1 MRPTGNGEK
10 PERPSSARA
19 ERPSAPRADRPS
31 APRAAAAASA
41 SASASAEA
49 RRKPTPPE
57 KTHAEEY
64 YFVKQM
70 NAKTPMVVALVD
82 GELLRGWIEWYDEEC
97 VKLNRTDAPNL
108 LLYKRHVK
116 YIYKDPDAPAAE

>member
-31 APRAAAAASA
+31 APRAAAPAP
-41 SASASAEA
+41 ASAEA